1 MEWLNHSP
9 CYGVPML
16 TAEEWT
22 AAAHFS
28 LSVDRPEFVALAR
41 RKAKCACC
49 VEKTHSDAAAWTAHA
64 LNLRTGRH
72 GLSPSGLHHRI
83 AAVVNKIARECGVNS
98 TLGGDR
104 TRCGTDASG
113 QGVFSDV
120 FLADLDPD
128 QHGAGVHLDITCGN
142 VVGGDGRSKG
152 DHTDPD
158 RTINV
163 CLARK
168 AKQYAPFVDKRVMTL
183 AMNSGGRMS
192 KDFHTVLHAFA
203 RRKVSTVLGDDGAG
217 DEGEDADGLI
227 ERKQH

>member
-1 MEWLNHSP
+1 M
-9 CYGVPML
+9 
-16 TAEEWT
+16 
-22 AAAHFS
+22 
-28 LSVDRPEFVALAR
+28 
-41 RKAKCACC
+41 
-49 VEKTHSDAAAWTAHA
+49 
-64 LNLRTGRH
+64 
-72 GLSPSGLHHRI
+72 
-83 AAVVNKIARECGVNS
+83 NS

-104 TRCGTDASG
+104 TRYGLDANG
-113 QGVFSDV
+113 RGVFTDLL
-120 FLADLDPD
+120 LADLDSD

-192 KDFHTVLHAFA
+192 KDFHTVLYAFA
-203 RRKVSTVLGDDGAG
+203 KRKVSTVLGDDDAG
-217 DEGEDADGLI
+217 DEGEDGSLI
-227 ERKQH
+227 ERKQHIAREKKRMISAIQAARIAYQARMIRATTAQRGRHSQDGLALVGPQDSQA